1 MLITVFRGVCLFKA
15 KDSEILERER
25 NKGSLHEDILTLVPG
40 SSSNSRGSGVA
51 VNAKSVVIA
60 WHLTEDRACQKF
72 FGHTGSVVAVAIIPP
87 PLPVHTAFNSR

>member
-1 MLITVFRGVCLFKA
+1 M
-15 KDSEILERER
+15 
-25 NKGSLHEDILTLVPG
+25 
-40 SSSNSRGSGVA
+40 A

-72 FGHTGSVVAVAIIPP
+72 LGHNGSVVSVAIIPP